1 MSVSQMG
8 RLEAPPP
15 SSTLLPPPHSGVGDS
30 ASPDGS
36 EKAFPGTLTGMASDD
51 FLRVNGSLILSLGSS
66 QKRRA
71 GGIQLQGTQ
80 DPMRLTPPAEAL
92 GGTAARKVSLG
103 SDLDPPPPSRMG
115 RQSRVLLGMWAPFL
129 RHPSTR
135 LQQAGLEP
143 FGHPAARSPT
153 LGLWKGRAEQRSEPR
168 GAHGPTALTGKAGS
182 LLVCHDHLI
191 KLVVRHPHAIGGE
204 TEAQR
209 TNILGPSS

>member
-71 GGIQLQGTQ
+71 GESSSKA
-80 DPMRLTPPAEAL
+80 PRTPW
-92 GGTAARKVSLG
+92 
-103 SDLDPPPPSRMG
+103 D
-115 RQSRVLLGMWAPFL
+115 
-129 RHPSTR
+129 
-135 LQQAGLEP
+135 
-143 FGHPAARSPT
+143 
-153 LGLWKGRAEQRSEPR
+153 
-168 GAHGPTALTGKAGS
+168 
-182 LLVCHDHLI
+182 
-191 KLVVRHPHAIGGE
+191 
-204 TEAQR
+204 
-209 TNILGPSS
+209 